1 MKNII
6 HKVFPAPVSNVFPGY
21 KLALYVFALLTL
33 LTVVRSLI
41 HILAPDGG
49 AQSIATIPIDTFES
63 AARSVIIQ
71 MFSLWGL
78 SQLLMGIVYAVV
90 FFKYQSLIP
99 LMYILII
106 IEYSMRIILGNFKP
120 IETLSTPPGAIGN
133 YIIIPLSIVMLF
145 LALRSP
151 KEQKRI
157 TTT

>member
-6 HKVFPAPVSNVFPGY
+6 HKVFPATVSNVFPGY

-49 AQSIATIPIDTFES
+49 AQSSATIPIDTFES

-106 IEYSMRIILGNFKP
+106 IEYSMRIVLGYFKP
-120 IETLSTPPGAIGN
+120 IETLSTPPGAYGN
-133 YIIIPLSIVMLF
+133 FILIPLSIFMLF
-145 LALRSP
+145 LSLKSP
-151 KEQKRI
+151 KKNSNP
-157 TTT
+157 